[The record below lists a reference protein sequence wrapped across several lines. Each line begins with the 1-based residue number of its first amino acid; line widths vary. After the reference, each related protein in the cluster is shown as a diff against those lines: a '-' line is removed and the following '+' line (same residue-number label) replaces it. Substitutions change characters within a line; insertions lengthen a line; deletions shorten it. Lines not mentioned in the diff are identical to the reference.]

1 MRVAAVLSLTIF
13 YLLGVALASPV
24 TTDASNFLRDDAVE
38 VTTAEAVL
46 SDDVVADVTVVSVT
60 SRARQDNEDDSD
72 DDDDDATTPA
82 VPVVVSTTR
91 APVPPPQLNES
102 TILSEFNFVSQRVD
116 GVQKEK
122 VVVTPVAVDPQTIV
136 GEVAP
141 PAPVVASVDDE
152 EEANRPIVV
161 AAAVIP
167 AQVQDSENEIVRDDV
182 VDEVVATTVRV

>member
-1 MRVAAVLSLTIF
+1 M
-13 YLLGVALASPV
+13 ASPV

-38 VTTAEAVL
+38 VTTAESVL
-46 SDDVVADVTVVSVT
+46 ADDVDVTVVSVT

-82 VPVVVSTTR
+82 PVVVSSTR

-116 GVQKEK
+116 GQPQKAP
-122 VVVTPVAVDPQTIV
+122 VVAPVPVAAQPVV

-141 PAPVVASVDDE
+141 PAPVVSSVDDE
-152 EEANRPIVV
+152 EEANRPIV
-161 AAAVIP
+161 AIP

-182 VDEVVATTVRV
+182 EEVAATTVRV